1 MLFDSILNSQYFV
14 KTSII
19 LFLNKVD
26 IFKSQILISSI
37 NDYFPDYLGEQTDFV
52 AAKEFFRKRF
62 IKLNRNVGRK
72 EVCKFFFFSLLSGE
86 EEELMRGF
94 GGGRYEF
101 HDGD

>member
-37 NDYFPDYLGEQTDFV
+37 KDYFPDYLGEQTDFV

-72 EVCKFFFFSLLSGE
+72 EVCKFFFFFWLSGE

-94 GGGRYEF
+94 GGG
-101 HDGD
+101 

>member
-1 MLFDSILNSQYFV
+1 MQESLMLFDSILNSQYFV

-72 EVCKFFFFSLLSGE
+72 EVCKFFLFLFAVGGRVGTDERFL
-86 EEELMRGF
+86 
-94 GGGRYEF
+94 GGG
-101 HDGD
+101 